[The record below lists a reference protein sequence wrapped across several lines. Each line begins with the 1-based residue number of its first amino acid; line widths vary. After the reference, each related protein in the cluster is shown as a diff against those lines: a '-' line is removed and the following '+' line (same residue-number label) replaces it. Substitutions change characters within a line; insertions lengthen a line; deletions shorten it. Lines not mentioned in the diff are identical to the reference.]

1 MRTYTIIGGV
11 NGVGKSSFIG
21 VLKNLKNDLGK
32 IIDVDKLTAKAGNRP
47 LEGGR
52 IAIQS
57 IENCIA
63 DGVSFTQETTL
74 SGHRIRRTVQ
84 RVREKGYSICL
95 YYIGLDTV
103 EESKQRIANRVAKGG
118 HNIPD
123 GDVNRRFKNRW
134 AALKEILPFCDD
146 ALFFDNNNGFV
157 RVASY
162 RNGDLVLEGD
172 YRPKWVDC

>member
-1 MRTYTIIGGV
+1 MDLISATIDRPMALSIT
-11 NGVGKSSFIG
+11 S
-21 VLKNLKNDLGK
+21 GK
-32 IIDVDKLTAKAGNRP
+32 IIAGSCGTN
-47 LEGGR
+47 
-52 IAIQS
+52 
-57 IENCIA
+57 N
-63 DGVSFTQETTL
+63 
-74 SGHRIRRTVQ
+74 
-84 RVREKGYSICL
+84 VRL

-123 GDVNRRFKNRW
+123 EDVNRRFKNRW

-162 RNGDLVLEGD
+162 RTGDLVLEGD
-172 YRPKWVDC
+172 YRPKWIVELSRTLSS